1 MEDAEGARRRDEMAR
16 VRRVSTKVS
25 RGEGEPL
32 IYNRVARRISTD
44 VDSVSNAVLNQLSY
58 KRNNG

>member
-1 MEDAEGARRRDEMAR
+1 